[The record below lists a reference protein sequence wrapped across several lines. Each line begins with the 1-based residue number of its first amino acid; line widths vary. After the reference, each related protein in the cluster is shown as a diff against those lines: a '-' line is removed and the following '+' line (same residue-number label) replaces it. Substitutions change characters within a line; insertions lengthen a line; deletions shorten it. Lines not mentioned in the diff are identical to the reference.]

1 MTPDT
6 LGLVESRSIAAGVLL
21 CDRMVKAA
29 QVSLLKA
36 KTICAGRYFIQI
48 AGDRAAVET
57 AVGVAESSDSP
68 LLGSFV
74 ISRVHPTL
82 IESVGTCREIP
93 PGDALAVVECRT
105 AVAGILAA
113 DQALKKAGVQL
124 ARLVTGQ
131 GISGKSFFVLNGEMA
146 ELEEAVA
153 AACQIL
159 GEKLIEAV
167 LLPATDAV
175 VVAALTLRM
184 R

>member
-21 CDRMVKAA
+21 SDRMVKAA

-57 AVGVAESSDSP
+57 AVGVAENSDTP
-68 LLGSFV
+68 LAGSFI
-74 ISRVHPTL
+74 ISRVHPAL
-82 IESVGTCREIP
+82 IESVGSCREIL

-105 AVAGILAA
+105 AVAGVMAA
-113 DQALKKAGVQL
+113 DQALKKADVQL

-131 GISGKSFFVLNGEMA
+131 GISGKSFFVLNGEVA
-146 ELEEAVA
+146 EVEEGVA
-153 AACQIL
+153 AARQAL
-159 GEKLIEAV
+159 GKKLIEAV
-167 LLPATDAV
+167 ILTAPDAAVIATV
-175 VVAALTLRM
+175 TLGKK
-184 R
+184 